1 MAGVPRLAGV
11 TRPGARVPGFGEV
24 VPRPAAKGYPDRAR
38 VEDKC
43 TWARRTQTRQGRL
56 DQAKAIWI
64 GPGVSRLGEKCAK
77 RARGTRYWR
86 MGQRILGLG
95 SKGIRTSART
105 LVSNPDQPQKFTK
118 CNNLPHDGRP
128 RPEPKVGNV
137 CQCWSTGK
145 RISRARQ
152 NGRELSGPMRAVSK
166 ARTVRRFRHPNRVAI
181 CTWPK
186 NVHRAKLNVT
196 DLTVRN

>member
-1 MAGVPRLAGV
+1 MAGVLRPAGV
-11 TRPGARVPGFGEV
+11 TGPCARVPRFGEA
-24 VPRPAAKGYPDRAR
+24 VPRPVAKGYPDRAR
-38 VEDKC
+38 VEDSG
-43 TWARRTQTRQGRL
+43 TWARHTQTRQGRL

-64 GPGVSRLGEKCAK
+64 GPGVSRLGEKCAE
-77 RARGTRYWR
+77 RATGTTYSRI
-86 MGQRILGLG
+86 GQRIPGLG
-95 SKGIRTSART
+95 TKGIWTSART

-118 CNNLPHDGRP
+118 CNNLSRDGRT
-128 RPEPKVGNV
+128 RPEPKVGNS

-166 ARTVRRFRHPNRVAI
+166 ARTVRRFRHPDPVAI

-186 NVHRAKLNVT
+186 NVHWAKVKVAE
-196 DLTVRN
+196 LTVRN